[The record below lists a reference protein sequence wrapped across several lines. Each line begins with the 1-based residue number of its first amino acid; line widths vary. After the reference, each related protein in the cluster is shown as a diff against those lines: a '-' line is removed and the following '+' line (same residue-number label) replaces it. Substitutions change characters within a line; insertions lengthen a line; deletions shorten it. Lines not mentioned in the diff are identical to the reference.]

1 MEKKYSIHTAK
12 KTTMQLPF
20 ETILSISKYLI
31 IAYAFSSVYSI
42 IRFFH
47 LAHAITVALGAYM
60 VYWLVIGM
68 GMPLWGAV
76 PSSVA
81 VGVLLMLALNRF
93 VYKYLQMRKI
103 ESWQM
108 MIASLGLYVVLQNII
123 SIVWGDSTLSFR
135 SWEVKQGHEFLGAYI
150 TDVQIITIVASAVLL
165 VGTWLFMEKTN
176 IGQQIKA
183 VSSNPELSTIFGISK
198 NKAVAWSF
206 AIGSG
211 LAACAGILIAADTD
225 MTPTMGF
232 NWLLYAVVAMI
243 IGGMGKIRYLLLG
256 CLLLAT
262 AQHLAA
268 YCLDSKWMN
277 ATAYIILIAFLYF
290 RPYGFSG
297 QGVKK
302 ADI

>member
-1 MEKKYSIHTAK
+1 MAQTV
-12 KTTMQLPF
+12 LN
-20 ETILSISKYLI
+20 ILMSFSLFVLISQSFLL
-31 IAYAFSSVYSI
+31 VYSTN
-42 IRFFH
+42 RFFH
-47 LAHAITVALGAYM
+47 ISHAITLTFGAYIT
-60 VYWLVIGM
+60 YFIGIQQ
-68 GMPLWGAV
+68 GLPLWLAV
-76 PSSVA
+76 TVSIVA
-81 VGVLLMLALNRF
+81 GVLLMLAVNQWI
-93 VYKYLQMRKI
+93 YKPLQKRKP

-108 MIASLGLYVVLQNII
+108 MIASLGLYVVLQNIV

-135 SWEVKQGHEFLGAYI
+135 TWEVKQGHEFLGAYI
-150 TDVQIITIVASAVLL
+150 TDVQIVTIVASGVLL
-165 VGTWLFMEKTN
+165 AASWLFLERTN

-198 NKAVAWSF
+198 NRAVVWSF
-206 AIGSG
+206 VIGTG

-243 IGGMGKIRYLLLG
+243 IGGMGKMRYLLLG
-256 CLLLAT
+256 CLLLAS

-268 YCLDSKWMN
+268 YYLDSKWMN

-297 QGVKK
+297 KRIKK
-302 ADI
+302 AEI

>member
-1 MEKKYSIHTAK
+1 
-12 KTTMQLPF
+12 MQVLF
-20 ETILSISKYLI
+20 LVIYKFTILFVVSQSFYI
-31 IAYAFSSVYSI
+31 VYSTLK
-42 IRFFH
+42 FFH
-47 LAHAITVALGAYM
+47 ISHAISLTLGAYIT
-60 VYWLVIGM
+60 YLVSIQQGL
-68 GMPLWGAV
+68 PLWVAV
-76 PSSVA
+76 PVSVIS
-81 VGVLLMLALNRF
+81 GVLLMLAVNQWI
-93 VYKYLQMRKI
+93 YKPLQKRKP

-108 MIASLGLYVVLQNII
+108 MIASLGLYVVLQNIV

-135 SWEVKQGHEFLGAYI
+135 TWEVKQGHEFLGAYI
-150 TDVQIITIVASAVLL
+150 TDVQIVTIVASGVLL
-165 VGTWLFMEKTN
+165 AASWLFLERTN

-198 NKAVAWSF
+198 NKAIVWSF
-206 AIGSG
+206 AIGAG

-243 IGGMGKIRYLLLG
+243 IGGMGKMRYLLLG
-256 CLLLAT
+256 CLLLAS

-268 YCLDSKWMN
+268 YYLDSKWMN

-297 QGVKK
+297 KRIKK
-302 ADI
+302 AEI